1 MLDSVSQFKD
11 AILSAGLIPPPVIEP
26 GKFQRFPGEG
36 KGQRNESGWCKL
48 FDRWKAALETER
60 SSIGGSKEYRFESV
74 T

>member
-36 KGQRNESGWCKL
+36 KGQRLSL
-48 FDRWKAALETER
+48 
-60 SSIGGSKEYRFESV
+60 IHI
-74 T
+74 